1 VFPSKRF
8 MIVFKEYVD
17 DLRQK
22 FLPVADII
30 GEKEIQYGW
39 QFTLQRDGEKAV
51 VKAYY
56 NKKNQFHI
64 TWPTQQNQ
72 LVLDLMQ
79 RMGAVAVQSSPKADF
94 KEIWAGS
101 DESGKGDFFGPLV
114 VAAVVVRNTLAQELQ
129 LVGVKDC
136 KELTDKKVL
145 ELEPII
151 KEKAVSYKVLELLPE
166 YYNQRYNQVK
176 NLNTLNASGHFHA
189 LAQVLQAVPEAEG
202 ALIDQF
208 LKDESLVRELRKQFP
223 GKKFTQRPRAEED
236 IAVAAASVLARAQF
250 LHTMEHLAEEAG
262 EQELPKGSGPL
273 QAAVARRI
281 AARLGKESLPK
292 FVKTHFVT
300 YKNLFVEQE

>member
-1 VFPSKRF
+1 

-22 FLPVADII
+22 FLPLATII

-39 QFTLQRDGEKAV
+39 QFTLQRNGEKAV

-56 NKKNQFHI
+56 NKKNQFHV
-64 TWPTQQNQ
+64 TWPVTQNQ
-72 LVLDLMQ
+72 LVLDLQ
-79 RMGAVAVQSSPKADF
+79 QQLGAVKCHGKNDF

-114 VAAVVVRNTLAQELQ
+114 VAAVVVRRSLTNDL
-129 LVGVKDC
+129 LVAGVKDC
-136 KELTDKKVL
+136 KQLTDKKVL
-145 ELEPII
+145 ELEPLI
-151 KEKAVSYKVLELLPE
+151 KEKALSYRVLELRPE
-166 YYNQRYNQVK
+166 YYNQRYSQVM

-189 LAQVLQAVPEAEG
+189 LTQVLQETPEAEG

-208 LKDESLVRELRKQFP
+208 LKDTSLIRELQKQFP
-223 GKKFTQRPRAEED
+223 QKKFLQRPRAEED
-236 IAVAAASVLARAQF
+236 TAVAAASVLARAQF
-250 LHTMEHLAEEAG
+250 LHTMEQLAVAAG

-273 QAAVARRI
+273 QAAVAKRI
-281 AARLGKESLPK
+281 AARLGREELPK

-300 YKNLFVEQE
+300 YKNLFVEQ